1 VLVDNGAVVVLGGL
15 LQDEYAGNQQ
25 KVPGL
30 GDVPVLG
37 NLFKAETRSRNKT
50 NLMLFMRPVVVRDA
64 AQTGELS
71 MDRYDLMRLKQE
83 AAQPRNSVVVPINA
97 APVLPT
103 LRTPPAAAP
112 SGPPVPAEAAPP
124 STR

>member
-1 VLVDNGAVVVLGGL
+1 
-15 LQDEYAGNQQ
+15 DEYAGNQQ

-37 NLFKAETRSRNKT
+37 NLFRAETRSRNKT
-50 NLMLFMRPVVVRDA
+50 NLMIFMRPVVVRDA

-83 AAQPRNSVVVPINA
+83 AAQPGKSIVMPINA
-97 APVLPT
+97 GPMLPT
-103 LRTPPAAAP
+103 PPRTPPAAVPA
-112 SGPPVPAEAAPP
+112 SPPVPAEAAPP
-124 STR
+124 NTTR